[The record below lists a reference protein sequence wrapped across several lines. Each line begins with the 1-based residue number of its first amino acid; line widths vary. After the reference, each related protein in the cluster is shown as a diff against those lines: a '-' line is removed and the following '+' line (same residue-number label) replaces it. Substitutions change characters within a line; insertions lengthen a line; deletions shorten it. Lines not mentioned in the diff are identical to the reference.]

1 VMAAA
6 MEIVSWSDA
15 SVARGADWLVRRG
28 VRVMD
33 IGKVSVRLQYGCQ
46 AAQRGDMTAA
56 PVA

>member
-1 VMAAA
+1 
-6 MEIVSWSDA
+6 
-15 SVARGADWLVRRG
+15 VARGADWLVRRG